1 MTYPAADE
9 TFDRFDRQILD
20 ILAEN
25 GRITVTELAERVGL
39 SKTPCQN
46 RMRRLEADG
55 VIQGYRA
62 VLDPVRMG
70 SAHVAFVE
78 VQLSDTREA
87 ALRAFNEAVRK
98 LRQVETCHMIA
109 GGFDYLLKVRTRDIG
124 AYRKFLGETLSG
136 LPHVA
141 QTRTYV
147 VMEAV
152 KDGAV

>member
-1 MTYPAADE
+1 MHYPAADD

-46 RMRRLEADG
+46 RMRKLEADG
-55 VIQGYRA
+55 VIRGYRA
-62 VLDPVRMG
+62 DLDPVRMG
-70 SAHVAFVE
+70 NAHVAFVE

-87 ALRAFNEAVRK
+87 ALRAFNEGARK
-98 LRQVETCHMIA
+98 LREIEACHMIA
-109 GGFDYLLKVRTRDIG
+109 GGFDYLLKVRTPDIG

-136 LPHVA
+136 LPFVA

-147 VMEAV
+147 VMETV